1 MPTTPLRFLR
11 DPRFLG
17 GLALLLSFGGWVN
30 IQYNSYLF
38 EVRGLRPGQIGLV
51 NALGSLAA
59 LFSPLLAGWWSDRS
73 GRPKLVLMVYFLA
86 SAAMISLLPHLGG
99 FSALAGGFFL
109 MQVAVLPIAPLSQ
122 SMVLLCASRSQGD
135 FLALRAMGT
144 LGFFLATLV
153 LAATLT
159 TARLPLAYAC
169 MGLCLVVSLPVFR
182 LLPAAPGGRKSSR
195 TLPLSEVVANLW
207 KPRLRVVYWGGGF
220 AFLASSMAGSVL
232 GNFVTGPLHG
242 APRDISRAWAL
253 ATGFEMALMF
263 AAIPFL
269 RRFGVR
275 ALVLA
280 GIFSMVVRWTWVG
293 ASGSYGMFLWG
304 QTLHGLMVAGFFTG
318 QNLFLARLLPPER
331 VSSGTALASAL
342 NGGVMSTLG
351 TWLAGQIWTFWGL
364 RAVYFATA
372 AVSLAAFW
380 FFLRHAPRLGAQE
393 GEASLPEAVAE
404 TETI

>member
-1 MPTTPLRFLR
+1 MPTTLLRLLR

-38 EVRGLRPGQIGLV
+38 EVRGLDPGQIGLV

-73 GRPKLVLMVYFLA
+73 GRPKLVLSVYFLA
-86 SAAMISLLPHLGG
+86 SAGMISLLPHLSG
-99 FSALAGGFFL
+99 FGFLAGGFFL

-122 SMVLLCASRSQGD
+122 TMVLLGSSRTQGD

-144 LGFFLATLV
+144 LGFFLATVV
-153 LAATLT
+153 LAGTLT
-159 TARLPLAYAC
+159 TARLPLAYLG
-169 MGLCLVVSLPVFR
+169 MGLCLVVSLPVFHR
-182 LLPAAPGGRKSSR
+182 LPVQPVRRTSR
-195 TLPLSEVVANLW
+195 ALPLGEVVANLW

-220 AFLASSMAGSVL
+220 AFLAASMAGSVL
-232 GNFVTGPLHG
+232 GNYITGPMG
-242 APRDISRAWAL
+242 GTPRDISRAWAL
-253 ATGFEMALMF
+253 ATGLEMGLMF

-275 ALVLA
+275 ALVLG
-280 GIFSMVVRWTWVG
+280 GILSMVVRWAWVG
-293 ASGSYGMFLWG
+293 ASQGYGMFLWG
-304 QTLHGLMVAGFFTG
+304 QALHGLMVAGFFTG

-351 TWLAGQIWTFWGL
+351 TWLAGQIWTVWGL
-364 RAVYFATA
+364 RTVYFASA
-372 AVSLAAFW
+372 AIALVAFW
-380 FFLRHAPRLGAQE
+380 CFLRLAPRPDGKDAD
-393 GEASLPEAVAE
+393 ACLPEAVAE
-404 TETI
+404 TEAI